1 MRLKV
6 LVVDDEPL
14 AREGLRLHLA
24 RQTHASDVIEAING
38 REAVTLIEHEK
49 PDLVFLDVQM
59 PGMNGLEVVDAVGPE
74 KMPAVV
80 FATAHDQYAI
90 RAFEVSAVDYLLKP
104 VIQERFDVAFARALK
119 RLNAGS
125 SDDSMQRLVTML
137 GAMAQP
143 PRLLT
148 RFAIRSGDGT
158 IFVPVDDVERIEALQ
173 NYVQLHTDAATHIL
187 HVTMN
192 TIESSLDPDRFL
204 RIHRSHIVNVQ
215 RIKRFWTQPHGI
227 YSVEMNSGERL
238 QSGRTYG
245 ERIRSVLSNPF

>member
-14 AREGLRLHLA
+14 AREGLRLHLS
-24 RQTHASDVIEAING
+24 RQSHAIGVIEAING
-38 REAVTLIEHEK
+38 REAVALIGGER
-49 PDLVFLDVQM
+49 PDLVLLDVQM

-74 KMPAVV
+74 KMPAVI

-90 RAFEVSAVDYLLKP
+90 HAFEVSAVDYLLKP
-104 VIQERFDVAFARALK
+104 VIQERFDVAFGRALK
-119 RLNAGS
+119 RLCAGP
-125 SDDSMQRLVTML
+125 SDNSMERLVTML

-143 PRLLT
+143 PRLLN

-158 IFVPVDDVERIEALQ
+158 IFVSADDVERIEALQ
-173 NYVQLHTDAATHIL
+173 NYVQLHTGTATHTL

-192 TIESSLDPDRFL
+192 TIESSLDPQRFL

-215 RIKRFWTQPHGI
+215 RIKRFWTLPYGI
-227 YSVEMNSGERL
+227 YSIEMSSGARI

-245 ERIRSVLSNPF
+245 ERIRDVLSNPF

>member
-14 AREGLRLHLA
+14 AREGLRLHLS
-24 RQTHASDVIEAING
+24 RQSIPCDVVEAING
-38 REAVTLIEHEK
+38 REAVSLIERER
-49 PDLVFLDVQM
+49 PELVLLDVQM
-59 PGMNGLEVVDAVGPE
+59 PGMNGLEVVDTVGPE
-74 KMPAVV
+74 KMPAVI

-104 VIQERFDVAFARALK
+104 VIQERFDTAFNRALK
-119 RLNAGS
+119 RLHAGP
-125 SDDSMQRLVTML
+125 SDNSMERLVTML
-137 GAMAQP
+137 GAIAQP
-143 PRLLT
+143 PRLLH

-158 IFVPVDDVERIEALQ
+158 IFVSVEDVERIEALQ
-173 NYVQLHTDAATHIL
+173 NYVQLHTSSATYTL

-192 TIESSLDPDRFL
+192 TIESSLDPQRFL

-215 RIKRFWTQPHGI
+215 RITRFWTLAHGI
-227 YSVEMNSGERL
+227 YSIEMSSGERL